1 MLPHKKIPIWIN
13 ASRLKKLKVFR
24 NEVVHYFNN
33 SRLDMIGEERIEQE
47 RAKQS
52 RITLNKMMREIFE
65 IIAAAEVIPVLRW
78 TPPAMIGGYVQN
90 IDVIGNLFNLDRYEI
105 SPNVV
110 IDYLDRTIGIYESN
124 TTGSVL
130 RTFNPFYY
138 VGLIFDYLVEL
149 PFIFIGKIGLNREK
163 AESSLIGKLVKASLY
178 LVTVTASLLTILELL
193 DYLDP
198 VKKFIKTLIG

>member
-178 LVTVTASLLTILELL
+178 LVTVT
-193 DYLDP
+193 
-198 VKKFIKTLIG
+198 V